1 MKKLSRILT
10 VFYLLGLISLFADM
24 VYEGGR
30 SVSGAYLK
38 GLEAPPLGA
47 ALIGFGE
54 FIGLVFR
61 FFSGYLATVYQSSK
75 TLWLFTFSGYMMT
88 ALSIPMLAFAGVWH
102 FAVMLYIFDRI
113 GKGLRAPTRDVIL
126 AEVSEGIGVGKGF
139 GIHELMDQVGAFIGP
154 LLVAVMLVYWGYR
167 GAFLSLL
174 IPGIIS
180 IALILTAWSMYPTL
194 KSISIEKPTIGFKG
208 FSKSFWIYVAASS
221 ILALGFMHWSIA
233 SYYLKTYSVLSDVE
247 IGLMYSLAMIVDA
260 FVAIPLGALFDRIGL
275 RILFINP
282 ILAFLFILMLIY
294 TPQKPLLLLSA
305 IPWGIVMCSE
315 ESVMRASIVK
325 LVEPSKRPLA
335 YGLFGVVF
343 GLAWAIGGYTYSLLL
358 ASKIYLMVYTLTT
371 AITSLY
377 LYHILTSHT
386 KGSQI

>member
-1 MKKLSRILT
+1 LKKLSRILT

-38 GLEAPPLGA
+38 ELESPSLGA

-75 TLWLFTFSGYMMT
+75 TLWLFTFSGYMLT
-88 ALSIPMLAFAGVWH
+88 SLSIPMLAFAGAWH
-102 FAVMLYIFDRI
+102 FAVTLYIFDRI

-139 GIHELMDQVGAFIGP
+139 GIHELIDQVGAFIGP
-154 LLVAVMLVYWGYR
+154 LLVAAMLVYWGYR

-180 IALILTAWSMYPTL
+180 IALVLTAWSMYPTL
-194 KSISIEKPTIGFKG
+194 KSISIERPRIGFKG
-208 FSKSFWIYVAASS
+208 FGKSFWIYVAASCVFV
-221 ILALGFMHWSIA
+221 LGFMHWSIA
-233 SYYLKTYSVLSDVE
+233 SYYLKTQGVLSDAE
-247 IGLMYSLAMIVDA
+247 IGLAYSIAMIVDA
-260 FVAIPLGALFDRIGL
+260 VVAIPLGALFDRIGL
-275 RILFINP
+275 GILFINP
-282 ILAFLFILMLIY
+282 ILAFLFIIMLLY
-294 TPQKPLLLLSA
+294 TPSKILLLSA

-315 ESVMRASIVK
+315 ESIMRASIVK

-335 YGLFGVVF
+335 YGLFGVAF
-343 GLAWAIGGYTYSLLL
+343 GLAWAIGGYIYSMILT
-358 ASKIYLMVYTLTT
+358 SKIYLIVYTLTT

-377 LYHILTSHT
+377 LYHILTSQT
-386 KGSQI
+386 KGSQT

>member
-88 ALSIPMLAFAGVWH
+88 ALSIPMLAFAGAWH

-194 KSISIEKPTIGFKG
+194 KSIGIERPRIGFKG
-208 FSKSFWIYVAASS
+208 FGKSFWIYVAASS

-233 SYYLKTYSVLSDVE
+233 SYYLKTQGVLSDVE
-247 IGLMYSLAMIVDA
+247 IGLMYSIAMIVDA
-260 FVAIPLGALFDRIGL
+260 VVAIPLGALFDRIGL

-282 ILAFLFILMLIY
+282 ILAFLFILMLLY
-294 TPQKPLLLLSA
+294 TPHKLLLLSA

-315 ESVMRASIVK
+315 ESIMRASIVK

-343 GLAWAIGGYTYSLLL
+343 GLSWAIGGYIYSMFLT
-358 ASKIYLMVYTLTT
+358 SKTHLIVYTLTT

-377 LYHILTSHT
+377 LYHILTSHI
-386 KGSQI
+386 KGSQT